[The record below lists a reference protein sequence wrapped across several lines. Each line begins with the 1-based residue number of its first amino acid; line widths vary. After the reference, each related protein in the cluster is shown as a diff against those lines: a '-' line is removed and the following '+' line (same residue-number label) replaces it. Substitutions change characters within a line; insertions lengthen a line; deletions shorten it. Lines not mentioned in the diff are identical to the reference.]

1 MKKQILAAVMAAAMV
16 TGTAGGIIPTSAPMF
31 TSLTASAAEALQ
43 LEDGLY
49 KMDIEM
55 IKADHSGYSM
65 SNNAV
70 DHTITLEVK
79 NGKGYITV
87 AFKGLAINDDFGY
100 LKSLSYYDEGY
111 KISKYGKLSG
121 NVKNAEVLSYY
132 TGIVDMYNDVDNP
145 YPHTLKFPLVDG
157 KELDE
162 DGEQY
167 VPLQVFVPIMEAISA
182 GSGTQDVYM
191 SLKWDTLEKKE
202 SNLTGTQ
209 LSVSGDITMNN
220 YIELSDDLLNDSGA
234 KVITSV
240 NGYETE
246 KLVSSV
252 KGNATENGYAFPIGV
267 PAKDMT
273 SDVTVSVQN
282 GSGEVVD
289 TYTVNVKDYAL
300 KIVYGDYTD
309 KQKEMAKALLNY
321 GAYAQKYFGTNEKY
335 LANAD
340 LTDSDQWSASDL
352 AAVSFD
358 SYGYT
363 KPTNDKTV
371 GARYMGSC
379 LSLVS
384 KTAIKHYF
392 KANSVDNL
400 TFTVNGKIATPVF
413 DSIRK
418 QYWVAVTG
426 ISAANLA
433 QKYDVVVSNGT
444 DSFTLSYSAM
454 DYCKAAQGDSDDN
467 LTNLTKALYLFYN
480 SAK

>member
-1 MKKQILAAVMAAAMV
+1 MKKQILAAVMAAVMV
-16 TGTAGGIIPTSAPMF
+16 TGSAGGIIPTSAPMF

-70 DHTITLEVK
+70 DHTVTLEVQD
-79 NGKGYITV
+79 GKGYITV

-132 TGIVDMYNDVDNP
+132 TGIVDIYNDVDNP
-145 YPHTLKFPLVDG
+145 YPHMLKFPLVDG

-273 SDVTVSVQN
+273 SDVTVIFPQVPYSPQPMP
-282 GSGEVVD
+282 
-289 TYTVNVKDYAL
+289 A
-300 KIVYGDYTD
+300 
-309 KQKEMAKALLNY
+309 
-321 GAYAQKYFGTNEKY
+321 
-335 LANAD
+335 
-340 LTDSDQWSASDL
+340 AS
-352 AAVSFD
+352 
-358 SYGYT
+358 
-363 KPTNDKTV
+363 
-371 GARYMGSC
+371 
-379 LSLVS
+379 
-384 KTAIKHYF
+384 
-392 KANSVDNL
+392 
-400 TFTVNGKIATPVF
+400 TPPF
-413 DSIRK
+413 
-418 QYWVAVTG
+418 AVTVPPL
-426 ISAANLA
+426 ITILPAALSELPPIPAPPSLPLA
-433 QKYDVVVSNGT
+433 TRVPSPWMVSVFPSGT
-444 DSFTLSYSAM
+444 KMPA
-454 DYCKAAQGDSDDN
+454 
-467 LTNLTKALYLFYN
+467 
-480 SAK
+480 